1 MNLLTREQWIKTNW
15 PAAVRATT
23 GTGIFPETLM
33 AMAVV
38 ESQGKVNGTW
48 YPGQGL
54 VAKRANNYFG
64 IKASSAWKGATV
76 ALPTPG
82 DADKISTFR
91 VYPNFE
97 SSVSDFVKFLQVNPR
112 YKNAGVFTAQDYV
125 SQIVSIAKAGYAENP
140 NYADVISSVAN
151 KVKILVKD
159 IIVPIQETGR
169 KFLPVLVAALI
180 ITAFFI
186 AKKSQQ

>member
-1 MNLLTREQWIKTNW
+1 MSLLTREQWIKANW
-15 PAAVRATT
+15 PAAVRATA

-38 ESQGKVNGTW
+38 ESQGRVNGTW

-54 VAKRANNYFG
+54 VAKRANNFFG

-82 DADKISTFR
+82 DANKISTFR

-97 SSVSDFVKFLQVNPR
+97 ASVADFVKFLQVNPR
-112 YKNAGVFTAQDYV
+112 YRNAGVFSAQDYV
-125 SQIVSIAKAGYAENP
+125 TQIVSIAKAGYAENP
-140 NYADVISSVAN
+140 NYAELISSVAN
-151 KVKILVKD
+151 RVKTLVKD